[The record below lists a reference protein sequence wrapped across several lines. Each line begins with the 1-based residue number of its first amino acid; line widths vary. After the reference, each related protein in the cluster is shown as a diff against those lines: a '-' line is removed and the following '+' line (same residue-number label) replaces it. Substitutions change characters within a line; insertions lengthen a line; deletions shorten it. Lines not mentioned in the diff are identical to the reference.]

1 MIINLNIK
9 LGNRSII
16 SSLRNVFLAERKPQI
31 QSLLDKYTETQ
42 REGEK
47 ER

>member
-9 LGNRSII
+9 LGNRLI

-47 ER
+47 EI